1 MEAELR
7 IYSVEPDRLDAWIG
21 EWREHVAPLRR
32 RFGFRVLGPW
42 IDRESATF
50 VWLLEF
56 GGADGYD
63 AADARYYQSEERRSL
78 DPDPA
83 RHLVRIETRRLR
95 ALATA
100 PRLFRVIVP
109 VGAIDEA
116 AAFYEHVLGV
126 RGERVSAGRHYLDCG
141 GTILALFDALA
152 EDGERL
158 PPNPE
163 HLYLSV
169 DDLTAARRRAIAAG
183 GRDVGEIGRQPWGE
197 RSFYLRD
204 PFGNPLCLVER
215 GSEFTGATAT
225 G

>member
-1 MEAELR
+1 MYTIKPGVMEAWL
-7 IYSVEPDRLDAWIG
+7 A
-21 EWREHVAPLRR
+21 EWREHVFPLRVKL
-32 RFGFRVLGPW
+32 GFSIPAAWVV
-42 IDRESATF
+42 ESENRF
-50 VWLLEF
+50 VWLLEY

-63 AADARYYQSEERRSL
+63 AADERYYQSEERRSL

-116 AAFYEHVLGV
+116 AAFYERVLGV
-126 RGERVSAGRHYLDCG
+126 RGERVSTGRHYLDCG

-152 EDGERL
+152 EDGKRL

-169 DDLTAARRRAIAAG
+169 DELAAARRRAVAAG

-204 PFGNPLCLVER
+204 PFGNPLCLVEC